1 MLFSRPDTPK
11 SAPSRGSICI
21 PIHYMFPGPTQLI
34 IPHCTSTSSA
44 VFAQLT
50 ADSPYTLQCVLER
63 A

>member
-1 MLFSRPDTPK
+1 
-11 SAPSRGSICI
+11 
-21 PIHYMFPGPTQLI
+21 MFPGPTQLI